1 MCEREI
7 IKLRKENPK
16 GFSSKIKQDQEAL
29 DILDAKYPNIK
40 GNVSEQVY
48 CLMLGLSE
56 TPKCIVCGNKPSFG
70 SGRYKRFCSCICAG
84 KYNTEA
90 NKKTKELRYGNP
102 NYNNPAKNKK
112 TCLEKYGRDNVF
124 KGEEGKALVVEGSM
138 KKYGVSN
145 PHKTSTVINKTKNT
159 NLLKYGKTIPKNF
172 HARNISKGETEVFEY
187 ITSIINQEVIHSDRK
202 TLEHFELDIYIP
214 SLKLGIEY
222 DGDYWHSL
230 PKMVE
235 RDERK
240 NQECYQKG
248 IRLIRIKES
257 DWLKNQE
264 ELKMRLKGIL
274 CSTITN

>member
-7 IKLRKENPK
+7 IELRKKNPK
-16 GFSSKIKQDQEAL
+16 GFSFKIKQDQEAL
-29 DILDAKYPNIK
+29 AILDSKYPNIK
-40 GNVSEQVY
+40 GKIPEQVY
-48 CLMLGLSE
+48 CLMLGLIE
-56 TPKCIVCGNKPSFG
+56 TPKCIVCGNKPSFE
-70 SGRYKRFCSCICAG
+70 SGKYKKFCSCSCAG

-102 NYNNPAKNKK
+102 NYNNITKNKK

-124 KGEEGKALVVEGSM
+124 KGEEGKALVIEGSM

-145 PHKTSTVINKTKNT
+145 PHKTKEVINKTKNT

-172 HARNISKGETEVFEY
+172 RARNISKGETEVFEY

-214 SLKLGIEY
+214 SLKLGVEY

-230 PKMVE
+230 PRMIE

-240 NQECYQKG
+240 NQVCHQKG

-264 ELKMRLKGIL
+264 EIKMRLKEIL
-274 CSTITN
+274 CSTNMS